1 MHNFVYLAQRRSQ
14 KFSCE
19 PNFGGGACPPAP
31 SPRLRQWV
39 GLSLFSLWC
48 RQSAYTLLE
57 RSRVYNRTPLAAFFH
72 ALENIRSSE
81 LSFSQ
86 ILFNGSTSAIGVSK
100 AINSLTWSGDQT
112 VDIDSCSAEMS
123 ERYFVSRRV
132 ATCSMP
138 TRIVVPGSSKWCDLM
153 SITWHSRN
161 VLPSL
166 LCTWC
171 APVNDSARSYTLI
184 YIDLS
189 ISTHSSST
197 GTSAGFWLGRSIII
211 IIIYLLRH

>member
-1 MHNFVYLAQRRSQ
+1 MQRYAIKSILRVLWRPSWISSKYYCYTYKKKMEPYFFLKRSY
-14 KFSCE
+14 SE
-19 PNFGGGACPPAP
+19 PESVAKSILTNKKSEITNGPA
-31 SPRLRQWV
+31 L
-39 GLSLFSLWC
+39 
-48 RQSAYTLLE
+48 
-57 RSRVYNRTPLAAFFH
+57 
-72 ALENIRSSE
+72 
-81 LSFSQ
+81 
-86 ILFNGSTSAIGVSK
+86 K
-100 AINSLTWSGDQT
+100 ATNSLTWSGDET

-189 ISTHSSST
+189 TSTHCNST
-197 GTSAGFWLGRSIII
+197 GTSAGFWLGRSIPTC
-211 IIIYLLRH
+211 RPRRRRF